1 MPFCMRL
8 IMKLRRLSTIT
19 LLSFTL
25 LSRANAAGNLIDF
38 ESESGDRQAGFGSGN
53 SLEGAMIKS
62 KYDNTH
68 ERLFFIVQGGS
79 LKCKVHTE
87 DSRNLAWIVYDDT
100 EPETLNA
107 SRPPGWE
114 QLEYSTPLVIR
125 LRLTNLTSGSNGIPA
140 RGGILVGLSDSG
152 PDANG
157 LLFTVENNPGGNTED
172 DYLRLYS
179 FNQGDLGSEL
189 DSSIPFSF
197 GSSTSPYFLQ
207 LTLSSSGSAVAYK
220 LELFSDTSIP
230 GSGSDKD
237 RLRSSS
243 FETATPIASMS
254 GNLAGQYSKGFVG
267 LLFSSEAG
275 SQTSGEIGIDNFF
288 ISTDSATR

>member
-1 MPFCMRL
+1 MRL
-8 IMKLRRLSTIT
+8 TMKLRHLSAIT
-19 LLSFTL
+19 LLSFSL

-38 ESESGDRQAGFGSGN
+38 EAESGDRQAGFGSGN

-68 ERLFFIVQGGS
+68 ERLFFMVQGGS
-79 LKCKVHTE
+79 LKCKVHAE
-87 DSRNLAWIVYDDT
+87 DGRNLAWIVYDDA

-114 QLEYSTPLVIR
+114 RFEYSTPLVIR

-140 RGGILVGLSDSG
+140 RVGILIGLSDSG

-157 LLFTVENNPGGNTED
+157 FLFAVENSPAGNTED

-179 FNQGDLGSEL
+179 FNQGDLGPEL
-189 DSSIPFSF
+189 DSSIPFSY
-197 GSSTSPYFLQ
+197 GSSSGPYFLQ
-207 LTLSSSGSAVAYK
+207 LTLSSSGSAVTYK
-220 LELFSDTSIP
+220 LELFSDTSIS

-237 RLRSSS
+237 RLLSPS
-243 FETATPIASMS
+243 FETALPVANIS
-254 GNLAGQYSKGFVG
+254 GNLADQYSKGFVG
-267 LLFSSEAG
+267 LLFASEAG
-275 SQTSGEIGIDNFF
+275 SQTSGETGIDNFF
-288 ISTDSATR
+288 LSTDPATR